1 MAAAGPYSPTPFTP
15 LTHRQN
21 ALADIQFASIIN
33 DDDLTPSEDE
43 SPEERSLLLE
53 TVQSAIG
60 ISIGQQ
66 QTRLTSPKTPAAEK
80 AAALDE
86 TDGGFLFE
94 GFEDRIEPAGDRP
107 VTQRTPSDSEGE
119 HDSPTL
125 QRQAQPLRHEPAAG
139 PPPRL
144 PSPWRAGPKTFQERV
159 SDHRSFL
166 RQNLQSGR
174 RRASSSSSMG
184 DTVRKYMP
192 FTLPSIPKTYKDL
205 HFSLPSFSALSLDG
219 QAAPNTSDRRR
230 RGTFAHPASLRAIPQ
245 HDGSDQSTLQPNDSA
260 AQAPANAATHA
271 NTAPVIQRDFGTD
284 SESTIAVPPLHQSH
298 ERPMPRLRRSN
309 SDGSLLV
316 HRTMSF
322 ASSLGDDSR
331 FESVQEQVN
340 SRLKAIRDSW
350 QDANFKFPSPTLPNF
365 SFNSRDDRF
374 KIRNSSASSRPRAL
388 EDDATHKISFRARN
402 SASSQAPSIHPKP
415 KQSSNATAA
424 AAETH
429 PFFTQALQELEG
441 DLVVLGG
448 YRGSILRSADPPH
461 RQLWVPIKVGLNLRK
476 VDLEVPFDA
485 DADERMEETIIS
497 SGMLQHIGPV
507 DISKR
512 LFKRF
517 RACDNA
523 RSGKLRVHDYGYDW
537 RLSPHFL
544 SRRMIAFLE
553 SLPCNQPSV
562 APEKRGAIV
571 VAHSL
576 GGLIMRHAINQR
588 PDLVAGV
595 VYAGVPQRCIN
606 ILGPFRNGDDVLFS
620 SRVLTA
626 QVNFS
631 IRTSYALLP
640 LDGKCF
646 INKHTKEEYPIDFF
660 DPKTWTDCRLS
671 PCLAPALPRPE
682 APKDNNLTVSGLLSS
697 MSQALPTFSSRKFSM
712 SKGSQTTSSGNGTSA
727 GDVARGAADAART
740 AADKVAEGS
749 AASAGMSPQMGQG
762 QSAPTQ
768 TSSEPNP
775 ATAVTIPYD
784 QAVEYLTRTLA
795 EIKRFKQELDHNP
808 AHTAS
813 NLYPPIALIYG
824 KTTPTVYGAKV
835 ESREA
840 IPRADC
846 YDELAFASGDGVV
859 LARAA
864 MVPEGYSVVRGG
876 FVSSDRGH
884 ITLLGDLEAVGK
896 CLHAVIQGRRKGIGR
911 GEVGTK
917 EQMRRGSDGL
927 GIQTNS
933 ISS

>member
-1 MAAAGPYSPTPFTP
+1 
-15 LTHRQN
+15 
-21 ALADIQFASIIN
+21 
-33 DDDLTPSEDE
+33 
-43 SPEERSLLLE
+43 
-53 TVQSAIG
+53 
-60 ISIGQQ
+60 
-66 QTRLTSPKTPAAEK
+66 
-80 AAALDE
+80 
-86 TDGGFLFE
+86 
-94 GFEDRIEPAGDRP
+94 
-107 VTQRTPSDSEGE
+107 
-119 HDSPTL
+119 
-125 QRQAQPLRHEPAAG
+125 
-139 PPPRL
+139 
-144 PSPWRAGPKTFQERV
+144 
-159 SDHRSFL
+159 
-166 RQNLQSGR
+166 
-174 RRASSSSSMG
+174 
-184 DTVRKYMP
+184 
-192 FTLPSIPKTYKDL
+192 
-205 HFSLPSFSALSLDG
+205 
-219 QAAPNTSDRRR
+219 
-230 RGTFAHPASLRAIPQ
+230 
-245 HDGSDQSTLQPNDSA
+245 
-260 AQAPANAATHA
+260 
-271 NTAPVIQRDFGTD
+271 
-284 SESTIAVPPLHQSH
+284 
-298 ERPMPRLRRSN
+298 
-309 SDGSLLV
+309 
-316 HRTMSF
+316 
-322 ASSLGDDSR
+322 
-331 FESVQEQVN
+331 
-340 SRLKAIRDSW
+340 
-350 QDANFKFPSPTLPNF
+350 
-365 SFNSRDDRF
+365 
-374 KIRNSSASSRPRAL
+374 
-388 EDDATHKISFRARN
+388 
-402 SASSQAPSIHPKP
+402 
-415 KQSSNATAA
+415 
-424 AAETH
+424 
-429 PFFTQALQELEG
+429 
-441 DLVVLGG
+441 
-448 YRGSILRSADPPH
+448 
-461 RQLWVPIKVGLNLRK
+461 
-476 VDLEVPFDA
+476 
-485 DADERMEETIIS
+485 
-497 SGMLQHIGPV
+497 
-507 DISKR
+507 
-512 LFKRF
+512 
-517 RACDNA
+517 
-523 RSGKLRVHDYGYDW
+523 
-537 RLSPHFL
+537 
-544 SRRMIAFLE
+544 
-553 SLPCNQPSV
+553 
-562 APEKRGAIV
+562 
-571 VAHSL
+571 
-576 GGLIMRHAINQR
+576 LIMRHAINQR